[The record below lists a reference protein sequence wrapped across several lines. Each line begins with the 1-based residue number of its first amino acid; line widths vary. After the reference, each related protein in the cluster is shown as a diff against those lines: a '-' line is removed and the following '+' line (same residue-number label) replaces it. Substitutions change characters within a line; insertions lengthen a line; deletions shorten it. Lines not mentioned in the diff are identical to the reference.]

1 MKAGW
6 ADAGA
11 VAVVAGLVE
20 GFPVSAVLV
29 DADMENIWVRRVA
42 RKGRQA
48 VGEV

>member
-42 RKGRQA
+42 S
-48 VGEV
+48 